1 MDQPT
6 SQQTIA
12 SDIALHSVPNVTAAT
27 PPPNM
32 APSMAGQ
39 RAVSLQLAAQAAA
52 AAANAANTVDA
63 AANTAAESAAFVARA
78 VFFESAAALGVY
90 GGGLLGSYFRLRVGA
105 LGPEAWHTSVTNA

>member
-1 MDQPT
+1 M
-6 SQQTIA
+6 
-12 SDIALHSVPNVTAAT
+12 PNATADT

-52 AAANAANTVDA
+52 AAANAANTA
-63 AANTAAESAAFVARA
+63 ATAADTAAEPAAFVARA

-90 GGGLLGSYFRLRVGA
+90 GGGVFGSYFRLRVGA
-105 LGPEAWHTSVTNA
+105 LGPEAWHASLTNA